1 MKLSPDA
8 AIALI
13 IDLQEKLAPVMNDAP
28 KLIANARYL
37 LEGLNVYKIPIV
49 LTRQYPKGLGDT
61 IPEIKAVSENAV
73 VMDKTTF
80 SCLDDREIRNFFV
93 TDPRPNVLLA
103 GIETHICVLQTALDL
118 LELGKKVFLVADCV
132 SSRSPFDSE
141 IALKR
146 AIQSGVVPTTS
157 EAALFEITQAAGSPE
172 FKAISKLTVAKS
184 AGR

>member
-37 LEGLNVYKIPIV
+37 LEGLNVYKIPVV

-61 IPEIKAVSENAV
+61 VPEIKAVSENAV
-73 VMDKTTF
+73 VFDKTTF

-93 TDPRPNVLLA
+93 TNSRPNVLLA
-103 GIETHICVLQTALDL
+103 GAETHICVLQTALDL
-118 LELGKKVFLVADCV
+118 LELGKNVFLVADCV
-132 SSRSPFDSE
+132 SARDPFDSK

-157 EAALFEITQAAGSPE
+157 EAALFEITQIAGSPE
-172 FKAISKLTVAKS
+172 FKAISKLTVAKR